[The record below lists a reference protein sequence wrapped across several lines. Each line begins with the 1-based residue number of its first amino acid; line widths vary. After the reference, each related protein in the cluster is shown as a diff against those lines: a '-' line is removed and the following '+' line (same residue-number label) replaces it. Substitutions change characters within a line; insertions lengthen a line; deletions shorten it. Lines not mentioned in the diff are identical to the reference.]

1 MTSHDNLHVTV
12 GDIGVFVYFRAPDG
26 SEAGLDIINL
36 AEESGPIFGRILF
49 SWCRDRITEQPAK
62 ALSPDLRAELL
73 ARTDPASVGNS
84 GLEQATKDFGH
95 RVPISHDWLDEQEL
109 LAEGAAAVCLSG
121 DQFLDLLAVARN
133 GLRPKAAT

>member
-12 GDIGVFVYFRAPDG
+12 GDIGVFVHFRDRDG

-49 SWCRDRITEQPAK
+49 SWCRDRIAEQAAK
-62 ALSPDLRAELL
+62 ALSPELRAELL
-73 ARTDPASVGNS
+73 ARTDPSLLQS
-84 GLEQATKDFGH
+84 SELEQACKDVGH
-95 RVPISHDWLDEQEL
+95 RVPINHDWLDEQEL
-109 LAEGAAAVCLSG
+109 RAEGAAAVSLPG

-133 GLRPKAAT
+133 GLRPKVAT